1 MVPGQG
7 MIVFGLG
14 LGLGLGLVTGG
25 DRLLAMPLAKT
36 GKSVYVKYDT
46 VVRPSRSVP
55 SLRICTQ
62 GSSNFGPGPS
72 RVPKAVLILVIKEEK
87 SF

>member
-7 MIVFGLG
+7 MLVF
-14 LGLGLGLVTGG
+14 GLGLVTGG

-36 GKSVYVKYDT
+36 GKRVFVIKYRCPI
-46 VVRPSRSVP
+46 RPSRP

-62 GSSNFGPGPS
+62 GSSNFVRS
-72 RVPKAVLILVIKEEK
+72 KRKVVLGVV
-87 SF
+87 

>member
-7 MIVFGLG
+7 MLVF
-14 LGLGLGLVTGG
+14 GLGLGLVTGG

-62 GSSNFGPGPS
+62 GSSKFVRS
-72 RVPKAVLILVIKEEK
+72 KRKVVLGVV
-87 SF
+87 S